1 MVKNHRKKSKKVIF
15 VPKITNTFDFSSQKS
30 QKKSVV
36 FFSDFSHGITHE
48 QTTILSL
55 ERYKINLLLVRYH
68 YKLCL
73 LSTVYFSSS
82 VTKLSQH
89 LKVEVVGP
97 HSSQPT
103 HISEGYKEFQNK

>member
-1 MVKNHRKKSKKVIF
+1 MYLY
-15 VPKITNTFDFSSQKS
+15 
-30 QKKSVV
+30 
-36 FFSDFSHGITHE
+36 E

-55 ERYKINLLLVRYH
+55 ERYKINLLLVWYH

-73 LSTVYFSSS
+73 LSTVYFGSS